1 MIILISRAKF
11 LLRCLC
17 SILVVFLFSS
27 WASADDVLKLD
38 ANGRQIYEALLDSK
52 PPLEIQNDGTGFGL
66 QFLRAS
72 GHPRYASAPGN
83 GSVAEVIYDFKL
95 PEGATE
101 LRINFLIYPD
111 SKSASDKLN
120 GSGSPFVFIS
130 NLVPGSLGIDF
141 TYKANDTFEKE
152 QKAAVF
158 IKDERATV
166 LFVYQIDRIIIVGKA
181 DANFPGLVIRDTGT
195 LSQFIQKEGSALV
208 QHTSLLLGDGKDVL
222 DQREIRALLQ

>member
-1 MIILISRAKF
+1 MIISISRAKF
-11 LLRCLC
+11 WLRCLC

-27 WASADDVLKLD
+27 WASADAVLRLD
-38 ANGRQIYEALLDSK
+38 AKGRQIYEALLDSK

-95 PEGATE
+95 PEGTSE

-120 GSGSPFVFIS
+120 DSENPFVFMS
-130 NLVPGSLGIDF
+130 NLALGSLGIDF
-141 TYKANDTFEKE
+141 NYKANDTFEKE
-152 QKAAVF
+152 QKAAIFV
-158 IKDERATV
+158 KDERASE
-166 LFVYQIDRIIIVGKA
+166 
-181 DANFPGLVIRDTGT
+181 PHRDCRR
-195 LSQFIQKEGSALV
+195 LQFLRRRSHYEQYNNPKETPQLCA
-208 QHTSLLLGDGKDVL
+208 
-222 DQREIRALLQ
+222 